1 MSASSPLTLRAIAD
15 RRWLG
20 VRRSWG
26 PFGLVAPL
34 VWVIFLVF
42 PLANAIGHDGPPL
55 ARGLS
60 IAAAA
65 LFVLAYV
72 ALVVA
77 FRSGWGADHGRPML
91 ALYTLLVAISVVL
104 TIADR
109 PGWAF
114 LFTYCAA
121 GTTLLAPASLTFP
134 GVAACTMLAGLSSAL
149 GGAKAGA
156 TIGFVASTAGIGL
169 LMLLVR
175 DLRLRNEELSAARA
189 ELAHLAVSQERERFA
204 RDLHD
209 LLGHTL
215 SVIALKAELASRLI
229 AGRPA
234 DAEREIDEV
243 QRVAREALSEVREA
257 VSGYRRP
264 TLEGELEG
272 ARTALAAA
280 GIQAEVQSAPLATD
294 PAIEAALAWAVREG
308 ATNVIRHSRASW
320 CLLRVGASASYAS
333 VEVVD
338 DGVGGRG
345 GANGSPSAAAP
356 AGHGLAGLAERLEPV
371 DGRVEAGARPEGGFR
386 LAVSVPMTAA

>member
-1 MSASSPLTLRAIAD
+1 MSASSPLPVRTLAD
-15 RRWLG
+15 RRLLG
-20 VRRSWG
+20 AHRRWG

-55 ARGLS
+55 ARSLS

-65 LFVLAYV
+65 LFVLAFIG
-72 ALVVA
+72 LVVA
-77 FRSGWGADHGRPML
+77 FRSGWGADRGRVML
-91 ALYTLLVAISVVL
+91 ALYVLLVAISVVL

-121 GTTLLAPASLTFP
+121 GTTLLASASLTFP
-134 GVAACTMLAGLSSAL
+134 GVAACTLLAGLTSAL

-156 TIGFVASTAGIGL
+156 TIGFVVSTAGIGL
-169 LMLLVR
+169 LMLLMR

-189 ELAHLAVSQERERFA
+189 ELARLAVSQERERFA

-215 SVIALKAELASRLI
+215 SVIALKADLASRLI
-229 AGRPA
+229 APRPA

-243 QRVAREALSEVREA
+243 QRVARQALGEVREA

-264 TLEGELEG
+264 TLESELEG
-272 ARTALAAA
+272 ARVALAAA
-280 GIQAEVQSAPLATD
+280 GIHADVQTTPLTTD
-294 PAIEAALAWAVREG
+294 PAVEAALAWAVREG
-308 ATNVIRHSRASW
+308 ATNVIRHSRASR
-320 CLLRVGASASYAS
+320 CVLRVGASASAAL

-345 GANGSPSAAAP
+345 GATRSAPATET
-356 AGHGLAGLAERLEPV
+356 AGHGLAGLAERLELV
-371 DGRVEAGARPEGGFR
+371 DGRVEAGARPEGGYR